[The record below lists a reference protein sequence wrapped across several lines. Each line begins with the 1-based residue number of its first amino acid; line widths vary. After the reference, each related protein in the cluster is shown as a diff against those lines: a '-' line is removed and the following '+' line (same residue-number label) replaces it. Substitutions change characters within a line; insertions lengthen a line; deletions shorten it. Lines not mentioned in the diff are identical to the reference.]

1 MVEEEKLAQVAPRRD
16 EYEGYRDAVVEERV
30 EANADQNAL
39 IPCIAGR
46 YDVLECM
53 GQGSQGE
60 VYRARRRTDGAE
72 VAIKVMHIKS
82 VKNWKM
88 YELFHREAKVL
99 SAIDIEGVAKFYEAI
114 EDLESAD
121 PVSVIVQQF
130 VDGHALSEFIKAHHR
145 FLLCDIADILIQL
158 TKILERL
165 HHSNPPIIHRD
176 IKPSNIMLE
185 DLPRGYRVWLID
197 FGAVANPQVKDG
209 GSTVAGTY
217 GYMAPE

>member
-1 MVEEEKLAQVAPRRD
+1 MVEEKKLAQVAPRRD

-88 YELFHREAKVL
+88 YELRGEGAFGDRYRGRGEVL
-99 SAIDIEGVAKFYEAI
+99 RGD
-114 EDLESAD
+114 
-121 PVSVIVQQF
+121 
-130 VDGHALSEFIKAHHR
+130 R
-145 FLLCDIADILIQL
+145 
-158 TKILERL
+158 RL
-165 HHSNPPIIHRD
+165 R
-176 IKPSNIMLE
+176 
-185 DLPRGYRVWLID
+185 
-197 FGAVANPQVKDG
+197 
-209 GSTVAGTY
+209 
-217 GYMAPE
+217 